1 MTRRSTRGDLS
12 RFDAIVVG
20 PRAYETDSALVESN
34 GRLLEYARR
43 GGLVIV
49 QYQQGRFF
57 NGGFAPYPMTLAM
70 PHDRVTDE
78 TAPVAVLTPADPV
91 VNTPNRISE
100 ERLER
105 LDPGARALL
114 RAELGL
120 GVSADPRV
128 ARPGRSSRCAEASSS
143 PAWARGSTCTPELS
157 FFRQLPAGVPGAFR
171 LFANLLALARPYTP

>member
-1 MTRRSTRGDLS
+1 MGTSS

-78 TAPVAVLTPADPV
+78 KAPVEVVTPADPT

-100 ERLER
+100 SDWNGWIQERGLYFARSWDSAYRPIFESH
-105 LDPGARALL
+105 DPA
-114 RAELGL
+114 
-120 GVSADPRV
+120 
-128 ARPGRSSRCAEASSS
+128 SSRSGADSSS
-143 PAWARGSTCTPELS
+143 PAWARGNTCTP
-157 FFRQLPAGVPGAFR
+157 G
-171 LFANLLALARPYTP
+171 